1 MATINPT
8 DLLYATV
15 SGAGVSTISSQLMG
29 MTSIADVFKS
39 IRALASGISGLVTLK
54 LRNRSQG
61 WQQQFSLMLS
71 PVSAPKKVVTPAA
84 YPSLFAAQGL

>member
-1 MATINPT
+1 MATINST

-15 SGAGVSTISSQLMG
+15 SGAGVATISSQLMG

-39 IRALASGISGLVTLK
+39 IRSLASGISGLVTLK

-71 PVSAPKKVVTPAA
+71 PAIKSERVTSSSA

>member
-39 IRALASGISGLVTLK
+39 IRNLASGINGLVTLK

-61 WQQQFSLMLS
+61 WNREFSLMLS
-71 PVSAPKKVVTPAA
+71 PITVPASLPGS